1 MMNKKANHVLNRKYK
16 FNRWVTFCD
25 EVFLESKR
33 LRLTWNGFLKV
44 FYFLGGAAKLDSKKE
59 KTSDTKGEE
68 GTIKPLELGEFFTE
82 IILRG

>member
-1 MMNKKANHVLNRKYK
+1 M
-16 FNRWVTFCD
+16 
-25 EVFLESKR
+25 
-33 LRLTWNGFLKV
+33 